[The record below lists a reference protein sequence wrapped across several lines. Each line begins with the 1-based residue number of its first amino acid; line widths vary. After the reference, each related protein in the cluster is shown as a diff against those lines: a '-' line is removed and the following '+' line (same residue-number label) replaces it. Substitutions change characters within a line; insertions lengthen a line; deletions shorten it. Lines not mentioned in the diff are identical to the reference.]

1 MAFKNCYDILGLTH
15 SATQEEVKSAYR
27 KLSMKFH
34 PDKNNGDDFLAE
46 MFKNINEANEI
57 LSNPTKRKEYDDTL
71 KSFEDIGNNSNGNS
85 NYNPNNYPE
94 STAIIDVL
102 KSINEYFRLEKIA
115 NQKYIAKTNAGYIP
129 KPRHF
134 TFAKVL
140 LSILVLLFLW
150 VFVRPRYSSVT
161 NITTNN
167 SATWTTTQAAT
178 LYSEPNVNS
187 TPLTTVSEGTTLTA
201 LKETN
206 YFIQVEIYG
215 RDSIQFQGYIRK
227 KQIKHSE

>member
-1 MAFKNCYDILGLTH
+1 MAFKNYYDILGLTH

-57 LSNPTKRKEYDDTL
+57 LSNPTKRKEYDNTL
-71 KSFEDIGNNSNGNS
+71 KSFEDIGNNSN
-85 NYNPNNYPE
+85 YNPTNYPE
-94 STAIIDVL
+94 STAILDVL

-115 NQKYIAKTNAGYIP
+115 NQKYLAKTNAEYIP
-129 KPRHF
+129 KPQHF

-140 LSILVLLFLW
+140 LSILILLFLW
-150 VFVRPRYSSVT
+150 VFVRPQYTVDS
-161 NITTNN
+161 NITANN
-167 SATWTTTQAAT
+167 STKWTTTQSAT
-178 LYSEPNVNS
+178 LFSEPNINS
-187 TPLTTVSEGTTLTA
+187 TPLTKVSEGTSLTA

-215 RDSIQFQGYIRK
+215 KDSIQLQGYIRK
-227 KQIKHSE
+227 KQIKHNE